1 MAGGSFAVDGP
12 VTGINN
18 GKITLS
24 VVITC
29 IVDASCGLIFGYD
42 IGISGQFLFCIIN

>member
-1 MAGGSFAVDGP
+1 MGVEGYAIDVP

-29 IVDASCGLIFGYD
+29 IVAASCGLIYGYD
-42 IGISGQFLFCIIN
+42 LGISGAFLFR